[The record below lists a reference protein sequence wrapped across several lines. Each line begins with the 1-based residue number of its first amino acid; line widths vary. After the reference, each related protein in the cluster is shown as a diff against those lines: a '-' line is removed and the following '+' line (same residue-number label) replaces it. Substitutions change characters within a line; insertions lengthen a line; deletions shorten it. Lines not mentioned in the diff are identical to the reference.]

1 MTATKNTPAPA
12 PAKPEVPAPAK
23 AEVPAP
29 TPTPDHAAPIGPLTE
44 LEALRAELAAVK
56 AQIPVRPAK
65 PTTARDYVREVDL
78 AIIIAA
84 GDAVEAT
91 VPEKFRAEVKQLVAN
106 QLHHLS
112 TPKAGWPSTTL
123 PTPDRSEW
131 R

>member
-1 MTATKNTPAPA
+1 MTAKTNTPAAAETSA
-12 PAKPEVPAPAK
+12 PVVLGPMTEVEALRA
-23 AEVPAP
+23 
-29 TPTPDHAAPIGPLTE
+29 E
-44 LEALRAELAAVK
+44 LEALRAAV
-56 AQIPVRPAK
+56 PAK
-65 PTTARDYVREVDL
+65 PARPTTARDYVKSVDL

-84 GDAVEAT
+84 GEAVEEL
-91 VPEKFRAEVKQLVAN
+91 VPEQFRKDVRQLVAN

>member
-1 MTATKNTPAPA
+1 MTVKTTPAPA
-12 PAKPEVPAPAK
+12 KTSAP

-44 LEALRAELAAVK
+44 LEALRAEVENLRAAV
-56 AQIPVRPAK
+56 PAK
-65 PTTARDYVREVDL
+65 PAKPATARDYVKSVDL

-84 GDAVEAT
+84 GEAVEEI
-91 VPEKFRAEVKQLVAN
+91 VPEKFRAEVRQLVAN

-112 TPKAGWPSTTL
+112 TPKAGWPSATL

>member
-1 MTATKNTPAPA
+1 MSRNTTPAPA
-12 PAKPEVPAPAK
+12 PAPEV
-23 AEVPAP
+23 EAP
-29 TPTPDHAAPIGPLTE
+29 TPTPAPASEPIAPVADLIASLGFAPKPAA
-44 LEALRAELAAVK
+44 A
-56 AQIPVRPAK
+56 PAK
-65 PTTARDYVREVDL
+65 PARPLTARDYVRNVDL

-84 GDAVEAT
+84 GEAVDEI

-112 TPKAGWPSTTL
+112 TPKAGWPSTNL